1 MYSPIFAEIVPEKQ
15 RTSIYALDRTFES
28 ILASFA
34 PPVVGLLS
42 QHLYGF
48 KPDDKG
54 SSPEQD
60 RENAA
65 SLAKARQDLDGLR
78 GGGLD
83 QFAGAVGVPPTELDF
98 LAEAYAQVIEGR
110 RVLRWTYAHVYHLDP
125 ARDNVEFCEY
135 LQGEAERSLERL
147 HDCAELERNKLREN
161 VAVYAVAYPAGYAA
175 GKFAEFRE
183 KLSNLNLV
191 TRNHFSKLVEGFES
205 GMAEVVS

>member
-65 SLAKARQDLDGLR
+65 SLAKALYTAISIPMVICSSIYTFMYRTYPRDRERARMQSMI
-78 GGGLD
+78 
-83 QFAGAVGVPPTELDF
+83 QTELDQIELGGSHLGCGDDRF
-98 LAEAYAQVIEGR
+98 ELFDWVNAGEKTDQVDGSYGAEESAEA
-110 RVLRWTYAHVYHLDP
+110 D
-125 ARDNVEFCEY
+125 
-135 LQGEAERSLERL
+135 
-147 HDCAELERNKLREN
+147 
-161 VAVYAVAYPAGYAA
+161 AGT
-175 GKFAEFRE
+175 E
-183 KLSNLNLV
+183 KLLG
-191 TRNHFSKLVEGFES
+191 NHEL
-205 GMAEVVS
+205 

>member
-1 MYSPIFAEIVPEKQ
+1 MHSPIFAEIVPEKQ

-65 SLAKARQDLDGLR
+65 SLAKALYTAICIPMVICTSIYTFMYRTYPRDRERARMQSMIQSE
-78 GGGLD
+78 LD
-83 QFAGAVGVPPTELDF
+83 QIELGDSHF
-98 LAEAYAQVIEGR
+98 GCGDDDRFDLFESADDGEKPD
-110 RVLRWTYAHVYHLDP
+110 RVD
-125 ARDNVEFCEY
+125 
-135 LQGEAERSLERL
+135 
-147 HDCAELERNKLREN
+147 
-161 VAVYAVAYPAGYAA
+161 AVYRAEESAQDDAGTA
-175 GKFAEFRE
+175 
-183 KLSNLNLV
+183 KLLG
-191 TRNHFSKLVEGFES
+191 NHEL
-205 GMAEVVS
+205 

>member
-1 MYSPIFAEIVPEKQ
+1 MLKTLLCSPIFAEIVPEKQ

-65 SLAKARQDLDGLR
+65 SLAKALYTAICIPMIICSSIYTFMYRTYPRDRERARMQSMIQSEIDQIELGGSSFGCGDDRFELFESVHDGDR
-78 GGGLD
+78 PDEVDGSY
-83 QFAGAVGVPPTELDF
+83 GAEES
-98 LAEAYAQVIEGR
+98 AEA
-110 RVLRWTYAHVYHLDP
+110 D
-125 ARDNVEFCEY
+125 
-135 LQGEAERSLERL
+135 
-147 HDCAELERNKLREN
+147 
-161 VAVYAVAYPAGYAA
+161 AGT
-175 GKFAEFRE
+175 E
-183 KLSNLNLV
+183 KLLG
-191 TRNHFSKLVEGFES
+191 NHEL
-205 GMAEVVS
+205 